1 MTNFF
6 PMIPAANF
14 SGVGRSG
21 NVGMT
26 GKETNATDSLFSLLL
41 QKLNGESGTA
51 VLSQDPALLM
61 DSTLTDLAAGSMST
75 DSNGIVLNNN
85 TGKKI
90 TKSSIHS
97 LDLTLPAA
105 VAPQLI
111 SFLKTKGFSTDQID
125 KMILS
130 STNEGG
136 FVQLDKLVAAMKS
149 TGNKTIGSGITANQR
164 PDSGLVVE
172 NASIPKV
179 EETLFNMG
187 LGVGDVKSV
196 IENSTDQDG
205 SLSLD
210 KLTNALKGIAS
221 TGNITRAE
229 LVSTLSQNDIGVKS
243 QATDVAAVTTSEMN
257 NIKSNINPVDDAL
270 NTDASTN
277 ANDSEIKKAA
287 LDLKREFTSF
297 TREVRSH
304 RPKISNLPRVRAVH
318 SQEINSVND
327 MNTGSDINAL
337 DISKTLASASV
348 PEAGQSSNQ
357 ALPKGQT
364 KWQKSIEGKIIN
376 ILGNEDASISRAD
389 EKTSLVQQ
397 KTDMILEFKDAL
409 KQGDQKVKQEITSA
423 IASGNTAAETDTASA
438 RGSNADILNFNE
450 ATPVAGLD
458 SQSIARISEVV
469 DLKIKAKSA
478 YNLPEPLPRVLDR
491 MVIMIKNGEQTGKL
505 IIQPPELGKID
516 INLTIKDGHIHASLS
531 AENYA
536 VKEIIETNL
545 NQLKQQLTDQGLI
558 VEQFNV
564 SVGSQHKQ
572 FQDENSQAW
581 NNGAG
586 SFQSGTDDISEVTSI
601 SDTASGM
608 MNSRYRVDV
617 RV

>member
-21 NVGMT
+21 NAGMT

-61 DSTLTDLAAGSMST
+61 DSALTDLAAGSRST
-75 DSNGIVLNNN
+75 DSNGIVVNNN
-85 TGKKI
+85 TGKKV
-90 TKSSIHS
+90 TKSSTHS

-105 VAPQLI
+105 VAPRLI
-111 SFLKTKGFSTDQID
+111 SFLKAKGFSTVQID

-136 FVQLDKLVAAMKS
+136 FVQLDKLVTAMKS
-149 TGNKTIGSGITANQR
+149 TGKAIGSGITANQG
-164 PDSGLVVE
+164 PDSGLVVQ
-172 NASIPKV
+172 NASIPRV

-187 LGVGDVKSV
+187 LGVGDVKSA
-196 IENSTDQDG
+196 IENSTNQDG

-210 KLTNALKGIAS
+210 KLTSALKGIAS
-221 TGNITRAE
+221 TGNITRAG
-229 LVSTLSQNDIGVKS
+229 LVSALVQNDIGVKS
-243 QATDVAAVTTSEMN
+243 QATDFATVTPSEMN
-257 NIKSNINPVDDAL
+257 NIESNINSADDAL

-297 TREVRSH
+297 TREVTSH
-304 RPKISNLPRVRAVH
+304 RPKISNLSRVRAIH

-357 ALPKGQT
+357 AQPKGQT
-364 KWQKSIEGKIIN
+364 KWQKSVEGKIIN
-376 ILGNEDASISRAD
+376 ILGNEDASISKAD
-389 EKTSLVQQ
+389 EKTGLVQQ

-423 IASGNTAAETDTASA
+423 IASGNTAAETDTAA
-438 RGSNADILNFNE
+438 AKGSNADILNFNE
-450 ATPVAGLD
+450 ATQVAGPD
-458 SQSIARISEVV
+458 AQSIARISEGV
-469 DLKIKAKSA
+469 DLKIKAKST
-478 YNLPEPLPRVLDR
+478 YNLPEPLPKVLDR

-516 INLTIKDGHIHASLS
+516 INLTIKDGHIQANLS

-558 VEQFNV
+558 VEQFKV

-572 FQDENSQAW
+572 FQDENRQAW
-581 NNGAG
+581 NNGAE
-586 SFQSGTDDISEVTSI
+586 SIKSGTDDIGEVTSI
-601 SDTASGM
+601 SDGVSGM